1 MKALIGKLGVNY
13 IWGLVNFTLGAILA
27 SVNAFII
34 LTAVY
39 HAGVCR

>member
-1 MKALIGKLGVNY
+1 MMARLKSLGINY
-13 IWGLVNFTLGAILA
+13 AWGLANFTLGAILA

-34 LTAVY
+34 LTSIY